1 MPDSTPTLS
10 ELAGRLR
17 ASMGRADLARVGD
30 QDAKAFTR
38 LSAEVGK
45 RQAQLNDAALFL
57 GADACMTLIDEEEAS
72 LREAMRVARDAGK
85 HAARI
90 LVAEPDALRTGPAW
104 KAFAA
109 SAKTVG
115 DKLYELR
122 TEASKRLVADHP
134 RPPQGAATTLVAGD
148 PKRAEY
154 AQALRDYDESLH
166 ETFESR
172 AQVSRF
178 IRSAER
184 AQTLAE
190 EIERR
195 AVPEEHRERW
205 ALLVARRLPLDAL
218 IPDFRAWLDAE
229 GHLTRVFAGLEDT

>member
-17 ASMGRADLARVGD
+17 ASMAQADLARVDD
-30 QDAKAFTR
+30 QDARAFTR

-45 RQAQLNDAALFL
+45 RQAQLDDATLFL
-57 GADACMTLIDEEEAS
+57 GADACMTLTDEEEAS
-72 LREAMRVARDAGK
+72 LRGAMRVARDAGK
-85 HAARI
+85 HAANI
-90 LVAEPDALRTGPAW
+90 LVADPDALRTGPAW

-122 TEASKRLVADHP
+122 TEASKRLVAGHP
-134 RPPQGAATTLVAGD
+134 RPPQSAATTLVAGD

-154 AQALRDYDESLH
+154 AQALRDYDEALH
-166 ETFESR
+166 ESFESR

-178 IRSAER
+178 VRTAER

-218 IPDFRAWLDAE
+218 TADFRAWLDAE